1 MNTETAPATGPT
13 ADPAAVGQVMGQ
25 LMADLAA
32 TSGMLLTVIGVR
44 TGLWDSLAAEPAT
57 PSELAARASAAE
69 PYVREWLRSQAAAG
83 YVRYEPAT
91 GRYSLPAA
99 VAALMTGEPLRGL
112 VEGAGLQA
120 AAQWAEVARY
130 EEAFRTG
137 RGIGWDEHGPAH
149 SHGMDLISRAVVV
162 PALAGWLAALDGVA
176 PTLEAGGTV
185 ADVGCGYGS
194 PTIAMARAFPR
205 SRFLGIDADDAS
217 VARAR
222 KAAAA
227 AGLGT
232 RVTFEVADAA
242 GLPSEGGEGFDL
254 VTFVD
259 CLHDLGDPVAALRG
273 ARKALAPGGSV
284 LLVEHAG
291 SQHTE
296 ENLNPAGRFFY
307 AASALV
313 CTPNALAHGGAG
325 LGTIPGEQALRAV
338 AAESGFSQVSRVGV
352 DAPLN
357 ILLQLRPLPSGARRW
372 TMGRWIRPG
381 GSSAG
386 TRCLRCCAPR
396 STRRP
401 PGGASCC

>member
-1 MNTETAPATGPT
+1 MNTDTARVTEQA
-13 ADPAAVGQVMGQ
+13 ADPAEVGQVMGQ

-44 TGLWDSLAAEPAT
+44 TGLWESLAAESAT
-57 PSELAARASAAE
+57 PSELAARASASE

-83 YVRYEPAT
+83 YVRYEPAS

-149 SHGMDLISRAVVV
+149 SRGMDLISRAVVV

-176 PTLEAGGTV
+176 ARLEAGGAV

-194 PTIAMARAFPR
+194 PTIAMARAFTR

-222 KAAAA
+222 QAAAE

-242 GLPSEGGEGFDL
+242 GLPGEGYDL

-259 CLHDLGDPVAALRG
+259 CLHDLGDPVGALRG
-273 ARKALAPGGSV
+273 ARQALAPGGSV

-291 SQHTE
+291 SEHAE

-325 LGTIPGEQALRAV
+325 LGTIPGETALRAV
-338 AAESGFSQVSRVGV
+338 AAEAGFSQVSRVDV

-386 TRCLRCCAPR
+386 TRCWRSCAPR
-396 STRRP
+396 STRRR
-401 PGGASCC
+401 PGGATWF